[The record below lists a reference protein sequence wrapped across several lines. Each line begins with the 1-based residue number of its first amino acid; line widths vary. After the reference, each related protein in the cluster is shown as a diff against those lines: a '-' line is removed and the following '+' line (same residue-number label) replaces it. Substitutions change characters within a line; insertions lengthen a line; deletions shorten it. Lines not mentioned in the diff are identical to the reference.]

1 MPLALRRRQDFTLA
15 RPRVCISHSGG
26 GVYEAGV
33 RRDPGSACAGAAL
46 LRSLEASPAR
56 REPGTSDQGL
66 QEGGERGRGARVG
79 EEAPAGTAIEESRR
93 SVLQHGWM
101 SLRLQLVLLFTAVL
115 AATLLVASALGLR
128 IAQRS
133 VEDEIRKRTA
143 ELASA
148 TTLALKHAGTDDD
161 QLSEELA
168 ATVRMHRG
176 LMRAELARQAA
187 LGIDSDF
194 TAAKITP
201 SGIVFTRSRGPAT
214 RLQGEV
220 VEDPDS
226 GRALRVVAPFN
237 DARGAKARLVLLASL
252 AEAERL
258 VTAER
263 RALLQVAVGASLFL
277 VVAFWILLGRILIRR
292 VSALQLAMRAVEGGL
307 LDVQAPGPR
316 EGGDELAYLA
326 RGFNRMLAQIRGF
339 NAELTKKI
347 EEATAELTKKNRD
360 LEELNELLVAAR
372 RDLTSQERLAAL
384 GQLAGTIAHELGN
397 PLNALSGHLQ
407 LLARRPD
414 LAEPA
419 RSQVAVLQG
428 EVTRMTQIIR
438 RFLDQTRGFTPAAE
452 TVELAPLVDEALD
465 LTLGMEARQR
475 IQIAREVDGVAVRTD
490 PGLVRHLLTN
500 LVANAVDAMPNGGRL
515 EVQARSEGRDVVL
528 RVSDTGTGMAP
539 DVKRHIFEPFYTT
552 KPDGKGTGLGLAI
565 CKEIARALR
574 GRIDVESEP
583 GKGSAFTVRFPEADA
598 HAA

>member
-1 MPLALRRRQDFTLA
+1 
-15 RPRVCISHSGG
+15 
-26 GVYEAGV
+26 
-33 RRDPGSACAGAAL
+33 
-46 LRSLEASPAR
+46 
-56 REPGTSDQGL
+56 
-66 QEGGERGRGARVG
+66 
-79 EEAPAGTAIEESRR
+79 
-93 SVLQHGWM
+93 M
-101 SLRLQLVLLFTAVL
+101 SLRFQLVLLFTAVL

-128 IAQRS
+128 IGQRS

-161 QLSEELA
+161 QISEELA
-168 ATVRMHRG
+168 ATVRTHRG
-176 LMRAELARQAA
+176 ILRAELARQAA
-187 LGIDSDF
+187 LGIDADF
-194 TAAKITP
+194 TAAHIEAG
-201 SGIVFTRSRGPAT
+201 GIVFTRWRGPAT
-214 RLQGEV
+214 RLAGEV
-220 VEDPDS
+220 IDDPDS
-226 GRALRVVAPFN
+226 GRALQLVAPFN
-237 DARGAKARLVLLASL
+237 DARGAKARLVLLASV
-252 AEAERL
+252 AEAEHL
-258 VTAER
+258 VAAER
-263 RALLQVAVGASLFL
+263 KALLQVAMGASVFL

-292 VSALQLAMRAVEGGL
+292 VSALQLTMRAVEGGL
-307 LDVQAPGPR
+307 LDVHAPGPR

-397 PLNALSGHLQ
+397 PLNAVSGHVQ
-407 LLARRPD
+407 LLARRTD
-414 LAEPA
+414 LPSPA
-419 RSQVAVLQG
+419 KEQVAIANA
-428 EVTRMTQIIR
+428 EVQRMAQIIR

-452 TVELAPLVDEALD
+452 TVQMQPLVDEALD
-465 LTLGMEARQR
+465 LTLGTEARAK
-475 IQIAREVDGVAVRTD
+475 IQVQREVMDSASVVRTD

-539 DVKRHIFEPFYTT
+539 DVKRHIFEAFYTT

>member
-1 MPLALRRRQDFTLA
+1 
-15 RPRVCISHSGG
+15 
-26 GVYEAGV
+26 
-33 RRDPGSACAGAAL
+33 
-46 LRSLEASPAR
+46 
-56 REPGTSDQGL
+56 
-66 QEGGERGRGARVG
+66 
-79 EEAPAGTAIEESRR
+79 
-93 SVLQHGWM
+93 M

-128 IAQRS
+128 IGQRS
-133 VEDEIRKRTA
+133 VEEEIRKRTA

-148 TTLALKHAGTDDD
+148 TTLALKHAGNDDD
-161 QLSEELA
+161 QISEELA
-168 ATVRMHRG
+168 ATVRTHRG
-176 LMRAELARQAA
+176 ILRAEVARQAA
-187 LGIDSDF
+187 LGIDADF
-194 TAAKITP
+194 TAARIEGG
-201 SGIVFTRSRGPAT
+201 GIVFTRWRGPAT
-214 RLQGEV
+214 RVADEV
-220 VEDPDS
+220 IDDPDS
-226 GRALRVVAPFN
+226 GRALRLVAPFN
-237 DARGAKARLVLLASL
+237 DARGTKARLVLLASL
-252 AEAERL
+252 AEAEHL
-258 VTAER
+258 VAAER
-263 RALLQVAVGASLFL
+263 KALLQVAVGASLFL

-292 VSALQLAMRAVEGGL
+292 VSALQLTMRAVEGGL

-539 DVKRHIFEPFYTT
+539 DVKRHIFEAFYTT